1 MHHIYPRQ
9 PLCARLQ
16 LGYTAPSSITK
27 RVIMIRLLMWVALI
41 AAVIWFVKRLINPPK
56 PKTRPASPEIDA
68 APMVRCAH
76 CGVHSPRD
84 RALSQ
89 GQQWYCSE
97 AHRLQGPAAR
107 DR

>member
-1 MHHIYPRQ
+1 
-9 PLCARLQ
+9 
-16 LGYTAPSSITK
+16 
-27 RVIMIRLLMWVALI
+27 MIRLIMWIALI
-41 AAVIWFVKRLINPPK
+41 VAAIWFFKRLVKGPAPSPK
-56 PKTRPASPEIDA
+56 PAPPELDA

-76 CGVHSPRD
+76 CGVHVPRD

-89 GQQWYCSE
+89 DQQWYCTE